1 VQENNLNKLKYNHA
15 NMREQKSAGIV
26 LFRNDSD
33 KNEFLLLNY
42 PQGHWDFVKGKIEQ
56 NETSHETALRE
67 TKEETGITNI
77 EFVDGFEESV
87 EYDFR
92 FKKEDIHKKVI
103 FFLAK
108 TNEKNIKLSHEHN
121 DYLWLEYNDALKK
134 TTFENAKNVLT
145 KANEFLSSTS

>member
-1 VQENNLNKLKYNHA
+1 
-15 NMREQKSAGIV
+15 MREQKSAGIV

-108 TNEKNIKLSHEHN
+108 TNEKNIKLSQEHN

-145 KANEFLSSTS
+145 KANEFLSNIS

>member
-1 VQENNLNKLKYNHA
+1 
-15 NMREQKSAGIV
+15 MREQKSAGIV

-42 PQGHWDFVKGKIEQ
+42 PQGHWDFIKGKVEEG
-56 NETSHETALRE
+56 ETSHETASRE

-92 FKKEDIHKKVI
+92 FKKENIHKKVI

-108 TNEKNIKLSHEHN
+108 TN
-121 DYLWLEYNDALKK
+121 
-134 TTFENAKNVLT
+134 
-145 KANEFLSSTS
+145 

>member
-1 VQENNLNKLKYNHA
+1 
-15 NMREQKSAGIV
+15 MRKQKSAGIV
-26 LFRNDSD
+26 LFRNISNE
-33 KNEFLLLNY
+33 NEFLLLNY
-42 PQGHWDFVKGKIEQ
+42 PQGHWDFIKGKVEQ
-56 NETSHETALRE
+56 NETPHETAIRE

-145 KANEFLSSTS
+145 KANEFLSSTR

>member
-1 VQENNLNKLKYNHA
+1 MISE
-15 NMREQKSAGIV
+15 KSAGIV
-26 LFRNDSD
+26 LFRNNSG

-56 NETSHETALRE
+56 NETLHEASIRE

-77 EFVDGFEESV
+77 EFIDDFEESV

-108 TNEKNIKLSHEHN
+108 TSEKNIHLSHEHN
-121 DYLWLEYNDALKK
+121 DYIWLEYNDALKK

-145 KANEFLSSTS
+145 KANEFLSSTR

>member
-1 VQENNLNKLKYNHA
+1 
-15 NMREQKSAGIV
+15 MREQKSVGIV

-42 PQGHWDFVKGKIEQ
+42 PQGHWDFIKGKVEED
-56 NETSHETALRE
+56 ETSHETASRE

-92 FKKEDIHKKVI
+92 FKNEDIHKTVV

-108 TNEKNIKLSHEHN
+108 TNEKKITLSHEHN
-121 DYLWLEYNDALKK
+121 DFVWLEYDDALKK
-134 TTFENAKNVLT
+134 TTFRNAKNVLSKT
-145 KANEFLSSTS
+145 NEFLLNSI

>member
-1 VQENNLNKLKYNHA
+1 
-15 NMREQKSAGIV
+15 MREQKSAGIV

-77 EFVDGFEESV
+77 EFVDSFEESV

-121 DYLWLEYNDALKK
+121 DFVWLEYDDALKK
-134 TTFENAKNVLT
+134 TTFRNAKNVLSKT
-145 KANEFLSSTS
+145 NEFLLNTV

>member
-1 VQENNLNKLKYNHA
+1 
-15 NMREQKSAGIV
+15 MREQKSAGIV

-92 FKKEDIHKKVI
+92 FKKENIHKKVI
-103 FFLAK
+103 IFLAK

>member
-1 VQENNLNKLKYNHA
+1 MGTE
-15 NMREQKSAGIV
+15 KSAGIV
-26 LFRNDSD
+26 LFRNDSS

-42 PQGHWDFVKGKIEQ
+42 PQGHWDFVKGKVEK
-56 NETSHETALRE
+56 NETPHETAIRE
-67 TKEETGITNI
+67 TREETGIINI
-77 EFVDGFEESV
+77 EYLDGFEESV

-108 TNEKNIKLSHEHN
+108 TEEKDVRLSHEHN

-134 TTFENAKNVLT
+134 TTFANAKNVLS
-145 KANEFLSSTS
+145 KANEFLSSAC

>member
-1 VQENNLNKLKYNHA
+1 MGIE
-15 NMREQKSAGIV
+15 KSAGIV

-56 NETSHETALRE
+56 NETSHEAAIRE
-67 TKEETGITNI
+67 TREETGITNI
-77 EFVDGFEESV
+77 EFIDGFEESV

-92 FKKEDIHKKVI
+92 FRKEDIHKKVI

-108 TNEKNIKLSHEHN
+108 TDEKNIKLSHEHN
-121 DYLWLEYNDALKK
+121 DYLWLEYSNALKK
-134 TTFENAKNVLT
+134 TTFENAKNVLS
-145 KANEFLSSTS
+145 KANQFLSSTS

>member
-1 VQENNLNKLKYNHA
+1 MGTE
-15 NMREQKSAGIV
+15 KSAGIV
-26 LFRNDSD
+26 LFRNDAS

-42 PQGHWDFVKGKIEQ
+42 PQGHWDFVKGKVEQ
-56 NETSHETALRE
+56 NETPHETALRE

-77 EFVDGFEESV
+77 EFIDGFEESV

-108 TNEKNIKLSHEHN
+108 TDEKKIKLSDEHN
-121 DYLWLEYNDALKK
+121 DYLWLEYNTALKK

-145 KANEFLSSTS
+145 KANEFLSTTC

>member
-1 VQENNLNKLKYNHA
+1 
-15 NMREQKSAGIV
+15 MREQKSAGIV

-92 FKKEDIHKKVI
+92 FKKENIHKKVI

-108 TNEKNIKLSHEHN
+108 TNEKNIKLSHEHS

-145 KANEFLSSTS
+145 KANEFLLSTS

>member
-1 VQENNLNKLKYNHA
+1 
-15 NMREQKSAGIV
+15 MREQKSAGIV

-77 EFVDGFEESV
+77 KFVDGFEESV

-92 FKKEDIHKKVI
+92 FKKENIHKKVI

-121 DYLWLEYNDALKK
+121 DYLWLKYNDALKK

-145 KANEFLSSTS
+145 KANEFLSNTI

>member
-1 VQENNLNKLKYNHA
+1 
-15 NMREQKSAGIV
+15 MREQKSAGIV
-26 LFRNDSD
+26 LFRNGSN

-42 PQGHWDFVKGKIEQ
+42 PQGHWDFVKGKVEEG
-56 NETSHETALRE
+56 ETPHETALRE

-77 EFVDGFEESV
+77 EFIDGFEESV

-108 TNEKNIKLSHEHN
+108 TDEKNIKLSHEHN

-134 TTFENAKNVLT
+134 TTFENAKNVLI
-145 KANEFLSSTS
+145 KANKFLSSTC

>member
-1 VQENNLNKLKYNHA
+1 MGTE
-15 NMREQKSAGIV
+15 KSAGIV
-26 LFRNDSD
+26 LFRNASS

-42 PQGHWDFVKGKIEQ
+42 PQGHWDFIKGKIER
-56 NETSHETALRE
+56 NETPHETALRE
-67 TKEETGITNI
+67 TREETGISNV
-77 EFVDGFEESV
+77 EFMDGFEESV

-108 TNEKNIKLSHEHN
+108 TDEKNVKLSHEHN

-134 TTFENAKNVLT
+134 TTFENAKNVLS
-145 KANEFLSSTS
+145 KANKFLLNR

>member
-1 VQENNLNKLKYNHA
+1 
-15 NMREQKSAGIV
+15 MREQKSTGIV
-26 LFRNDSD
+26 LFRNDSG

-87 EYDFR
+87 EHDFR
-92 FKKEDIHKKVI
+92 FKKENIHKKVI

-145 KANEFLSSTS
+145 KANEFLSSIS

>member
-1 VQENNLNKLKYNHA
+1 
-15 NMREQKSAGIV
+15 MREQKSAGIV

-56 NETSHETALRE
+56 NETSHETASRE
-67 TKEETGITNI
+67 TKEETGIMNI
-77 EFVDGFEESV
+77 EFIDGFEESV

-92 FKKEDIHKKVI
+92 FKKENIHKKVI

>member
-1 VQENNLNKLKYNHA
+1 MK
-15 NMREQKSAGIV
+15 EQKSVGIV
-26 LFRNDSD
+26 LFRNDSG

-42 PQGHWDFVKGKIEQ
+42 PQGHWDFIKGKVEEG
-56 NETSHETALRE
+56 ETPHETASRE
-67 TKEETGITNI
+67 TKEETGISDI
-77 EFVDGFEESV
+77 EFIGGFEESV

-92 FKKEDIHKKVI
+92 FKKENIHKKVI

-145 KANEFLSSTS
+145 KANEFLSNIS

>member
-1 VQENNLNKLKYNHA
+1 
-15 NMREQKSAGIV
+15 MREQKSAGIV

>member
-1 VQENNLNKLKYNHA
+1 
-15 NMREQKSAGIV
+15 MREQKSAGIV

-92 FKKEDIHKKVI
+92 FKKENIHKKVI

-108 TNEKNIKLSHEHN
+108 TNEKNIKLSHEHS

>member
-1 VQENNLNKLKYNHA
+1 
-15 NMREQKSAGIV
+15 MREQKSAGIV

-92 FKKEDIHKKVI
+92 FKKENIHKKVI

-145 KANEFLSSTS
+145 KANEFLSKY

>member
-1 VQENNLNKLKYNHA
+1 
-15 NMREQKSAGIV
+15 MREQKSAGIV

-77 EFVDGFEESV
+77 EFVDGFEEYV

-92 FKKEDIHKKVI
+92 FKKENIHKKVI

-145 KANEFLSSTS
+145 KANEFLSSIS